1 MIPLR
6 NFFKDNQVKQQN
18 NIKLELQ
25 NNVNNNILE
34 LLLLTTGELK
44 KKFEDE
50 HKYRES
56 NSR

>member
-6 NFFKDNQVKQQN
+6 RFFNDNPVQQQN
-18 NIKLELQ
+18 NIKLELDKHK
-25 NNVNNNILE
+25 NNNILE

-44 KKFEDE
+44 KKFEEE
-50 HKYRES
+50 HKLRDS